1 MIAKKKREY
10 KKEGGLYSFNFK
22 ALKEWN
28 KRQKRGTQAAV
39 IKLLDEKGIG
49 SRSAFYAWLKEDDA
63 PENLE
68 RVERL
73 EDLLGFPRGG
83 LLTAITSEKELSEE
97 ASMNAR
103 IIESRERDS
112 ARTIYEKMCDM
123 IRGLEYWNP
132 EIWLMAG
139 IPLTQEGFRYLGNQ
153 PHPFEYRDSLIQEI
167 RKAAF
172 DFPMQMRDQ
181 LISFVRDAFGDGCYE
196 TGMMYFESEEYKA
209 YLKMNNLDDT
219 PDVKELYSGA
229 YIEGLY
235 KKLDEIFAEYLQ

>member
-1 MIAKKKREY
+1 
-10 KKEGGLYSFNFK
+10 
-22 ALKEWN
+22 
-28 KRQKRGTQAAV
+28 
-39 IKLLDEKGIG
+39 
-49 SRSAFYAWLKEDDA
+49 
-63 PENLE
+63 
-68 RVERL
+68 
-73 EDLLGFPRGG
+73 
-83 LLTAITSEKELSEE
+83 
-97 ASMNAR
+97 MNVR

-132 EIWLMAG
+132 EKWLVAG
-139 IPLTQEGFRYLGNQ
+139 MPIGSEGFRYLGNQ
-153 PHPFEYRDSLIQEI
+153 VHPFEYRDSLIQEI

-209 YLKMNNLDDT
+209 YLKKNNLDDT
-219 PDVKELYSGA
+219 PDVKELYSDA

-235 KKLDEIFAEYLQ
+235 KKLDEIFVEYLQ